1 MSRTVRSI
9 VSDMRAREVRRRA
22 GAGATNGTDPRRMR
36 EHNRRVVLNRVREHG
51 PITRVAIAQQ
61 TGLSRTTVSSIIEA
75 LLHEGLVREG
85 DTLSATAAGGRRAIL
100 VHFNAAAGYILGV
113 DMGRTHLTLLLTDLA
128 AQIVGRRSGPF
139 RIDQGPDAGLAQLVL
154 ELNGFLAEQGGDWSQ
169 VVGIG
174 LGISAPLDASVQQL
188 VSPPGMPGWNGVDV
202 RRALKQQLGVPIYVD
217 NDANMGALGESRY
230 GAGRGISDLAYIK
243 IGTGIGGALVIG
255 GQVYRGSRGSAGE
268 IGHMTMDEQGPLCA
282 CGNRGC
288 LEAVASADAIVADAL
303 AESASRRLAPPS
315 DAVPDPPGPP
325 GAPAHLDIAEVVRAA
340 QWGDP
345 ASQAALERAGKHVGV
360 ALAGLVNLT
369 NPSLILVDG
378 GVARAGDRLLDPIR
392 RAVAAR
398 SLAVASQHVRIAVG
412 ELRENAIAFGGV
424 AMVTDAAFEVS
435 GALST
440 RQTAPTT
447 GMPTDAPRLSETGA
461 SQKSVPG
468 PRTARAA
475 RDPPAA
481 DRIGRPP

>member
-1 MSRTVRSI
+1 LLHNPEEVSAPMSRTVRSI

-303 AESASRRLAPPS
+303 AGSASPS
-315 DAVPDPPGPP
+315 
-325 GAPAHLDIAEVVRAA
+325 APAPLDIAEVVRAA
-340 QWGDP
+340 QRGDP

-398 SLAVASQHVRIAVG
+398 SLAVASQHVRIVVG

-440 RQTAPTT
+440 RQTALRRGTPS
-447 GMPTDAPRLSETGA
+447 DVPRPENGA
-461 SQKSVPG
+461 SPGSAPG
-468 PRTARAA
+468 PRAARAA
-475 RDPPAA
+475 RDPPSAS
-481 DRIGRPP
+481 RIERPP